1 MRINKKQENSVFW
14 ISYADLMAGL
24 MFVFLL
30 IIGAVVVKY
39 VLTQSDLA
47 KARADL
53 FVKEQNITNYQNE
66 LFAKEKVL
74 DETFANLN
82 QAKSQNDRL
91 SSANEAISQTL
102 EAVKEE
108 KNSFENMLDDANLT
122 INDLKQN
129 LLAVTSLLKQKE
141 EENDK
146 ILNALKQRNLAFNV
160 LQQDYDDVK
169 NKISSL
175 GSVRGNVVKELENKL
190 GDKAKI
196 DPNSGV
202 ISLPDSILFDL
213 GKWELKEES
222 KEQLKQILQT
232 YFDTIFSSEEIL
244 KHIDKIVIEGHTNS
258 MGSYLYNLDLSQK
271 RAYEVLKF
279 IHSWNKDKRLEKYL
293 MASGRSF
300 NDLIYKDGVEDMNAS
315 KRIEIRFLISDKE
328 SKKDIEKFLEQQNRK
343 YPKN

>member
-108 KNSFENMLDDANLT
+108 
-122 INDLKQN
+122 
-129 LLAVTSLLKQKE
+129 
-141 EENDK
+141 
-146 ILNALKQRNLAFNV
+146 
-160 LQQDYDDVK
+160 
-169 NKISSL
+169 
-175 GSVRGNVVKELENKL
+175 
-190 GDKAKI
+190 
-196 DPNSGV
+196 
-202 ISLPDSILFDL
+202 
-213 GKWELKEES
+213 
-222 KEQLKQILQT
+222 
-232 YFDTIFSSEEIL
+232 
-244 KHIDKIVIEGHTNS
+244 
-258 MGSYLYNLDLSQK
+258 
-271 RAYEVLKF
+271 
-279 IHSWNKDKRLEKYL
+279 
-293 MASGRSF
+293 
-300 NDLIYKDGVEDMNAS
+300 
-315 KRIEIRFLISDKE
+315 
-328 SKKDIEKFLEQQNRK
+328 
-343 YPKN
+343 